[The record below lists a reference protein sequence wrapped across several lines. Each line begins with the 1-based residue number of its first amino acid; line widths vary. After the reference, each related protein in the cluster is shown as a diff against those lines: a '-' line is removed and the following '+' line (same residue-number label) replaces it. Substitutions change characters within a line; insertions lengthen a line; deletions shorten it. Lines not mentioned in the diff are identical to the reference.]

1 MNIHGAGGIDPREN
15 AAKAAELLR
24 EKAATGEA
32 GKAAGA
38 EKTTTS
44 RKARRQ
50 SAPPA
55 PRDTVELGASAPET
69 GAIKPH
75 AKWLFI
81 NYVAG
86 DCNLTEFQLKNLDQQ
101 ELVGSDKNTH
111 LVAYVD
117 VGPKDDPF
125 GQGWQNA
132 RTYYI
137 NKDNTPDKLNS
148 ELIAE
153 HGRVDM
159 SSPKTLRDF
168 LVDAVKKFPADHV
181 ALILNDHGGGFT
193 GAMSDES
200 DGNFMS
206 VPQIKQALAE
216 AEAVTG
222 KKLDILGFDA
232 CLMAETEVAHELKD
246 HADILLASEENEG
259 GPGWTY
265 DSMLGG
271 RTIGEAINKLQHTLK
286 AKINVGP
293 EDFAKIVVD
302 VNRQHNEDI
311 PTFSATNL
319 KRMDSVSKS
328 INALAE
334 AIKKTEDK
342 EAVRQ
347 AIGKAES
354 YGGGWM
360 PYRDIHDLYDLS
372 AKIAEFSSDP
382 QLKQAAA
389 TVQAEVKQAVFAN
402 ENNPEKHPES
412 HGLSIYA
419 PVPDKTGIGYDYG
432 DLQFAKDTQW
442 DEAIISLGRQE
453 AGSPEKSP
461 RVWPDGTPR
470 KPAGA

>member
-55 PRDTVELGASAPET
+55 PRDTVELGASAPEP

-232 CLMAETEVAHELKD
+232 CLMAET
-246 HADILLASEENEG
+246 
-259 GPGWTY
+259 
-265 DSMLGG
+265 
-271 RTIGEAINKLQHTLK
+271 
-286 AKINVGP
+286 
-293 EDFAKIVVD
+293 
-302 VNRQHNEDI
+302 
-311 PTFSATNL
+311 
-319 KRMDSVSKS
+319 
-328 INALAE
+328 
-334 AIKKTEDK
+334 
-342 EAVRQ
+342 
-347 AIGKAES
+347 
-354 YGGGWM
+354 
-360 PYRDIHDLYDLS
+360 
-372 AKIAEFSSDP
+372 
-382 QLKQAAA
+382 
-389 TVQAEVKQAVFAN
+389 
-402 ENNPEKHPES
+402 
-412 HGLSIYA
+412 
-419 PVPDKTGIGYDYG
+419 
-432 DLQFAKDTQW
+432 
-442 DEAIISLGRQE
+442 
-453 AGSPEKSP
+453 
-461 RVWPDGTPR
+461 
-470 KPAGA
+470 